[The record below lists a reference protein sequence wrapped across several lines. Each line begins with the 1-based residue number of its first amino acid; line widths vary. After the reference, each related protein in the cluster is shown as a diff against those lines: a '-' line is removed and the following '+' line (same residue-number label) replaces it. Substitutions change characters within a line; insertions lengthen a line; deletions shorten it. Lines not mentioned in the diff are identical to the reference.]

1 MGDATRP
8 TVEVGDDLTVTIE
21 RDGQSVAVRLNVA
34 EARAVAGAL
43 VEFAAR
49 PRLES
54 GGADAIR
61 TGAES

>member
-1 MGDATRP
+1 MDDVTRP

-21 RDGQSVAVRLNVA
+21 RDGQRVAVRLNVA

-49 PRLES
+49 SMFIR
-54 GGADAIR
+54 GAADANS
-61 TGAES
+61 TGSLE

>member
-8 TVEVGDDLTVTIE
+8 TVEVGDDLIVTIE
-21 RDGQSVAVRLNVA
+21 RDGQRVAVRLNVA
-34 EARAVAGAL
+34 EACAVAGAL

-54 GGADAIR
+54 GAADPINEGS
-61 TGAES
+61 T